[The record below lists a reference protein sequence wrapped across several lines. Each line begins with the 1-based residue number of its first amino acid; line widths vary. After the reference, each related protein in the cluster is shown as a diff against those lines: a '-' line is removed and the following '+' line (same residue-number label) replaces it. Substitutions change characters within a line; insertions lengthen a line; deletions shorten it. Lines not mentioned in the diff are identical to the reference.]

1 VRSERKSTLLKGGRK
16 LANREHLVPTLEIDP
31 VLSGSLRV
39 RLLDNR
45 PARLA
50 ARAIVRVFPKLWGR
64 VSGSHAG
71 IVTIEIAGTKLR
83 YALGPSDPIGDLL
96 YWRGGD
102 TWEPGVARTFA
113 DFAKKANGCV
123 LDIGA
128 NCGIYSLLAC
138 AVNRSVSVIAWE
150 PVPML
155 HGRILLSVAENGF
168 GTRID
173 VRNAAVASRAGEA
186 TFYLNPD
193 PTQGGFTDSSGSGIP
208 VKVQVEA
215 IDDIVPPSRRV
226 GLIKI
231 DVEGHEAEA
240 LAGLTRILSTDRP
253 PVIFECLQTTSWQ
266 ECQWKELSGI
276 FTAHGYG
283 LKAVSDDRGL
293 IDTKQ
298 FVPGITNYLAEHRK

>member
-1 VRSERKSTLLKGGRK
+1 
-16 LANREHLVPTLEIDP
+16 LAVDP
-31 VLSGSLRV
+31 ALSGSLRV
-39 RLLDNR
+39 RLLKSS

-50 ARAIVRVFPKLWGR
+50 ARAVVRKFPELWGR

-71 IVTIEIAGTKLR
+71 IVTVKVAGTKLR

-102 TWEPGVARTFA
+102 AWEPGVARTFV
-113 DFAKKANGCV
+113 DFAKKADGCI

-128 NCGIYSLLAC
+128 NCGVYSLLAC
-138 AVNRSVSVIAWE
+138 AVNQSVNVIAWE

-155 HGRILLSVAENGF
+155 HERVLLSVGANGF
-168 GTRID
+168 DARID
-173 VRNAAVASRAGEA
+173 VRNAAVGSRTGEA

-215 IDDIVPPSRRV
+215 IDDIVPPTQRV

-231 DVEGHEAEA
+231 DVEGHEEEA
-240 LAGLTRILSTDRP
+240 LAGLSRILSTDRP

-266 ECQWKELSGI
+266 ECQWEQLSGI

-283 LKAVSDDRGL
+283 LKAVSDDKGQ
-293 IDTKQ
+293 IDTQQ
-298 FVPGITNYLAEHRK
+298 FVPGITNYLAEHKGAA